1 MSKRCDGSASGGAR
15 ENPAPFRP
23 VQPSH
28 ELVSDMRPVLS
39 TLARQA
45 LRAVA
50 ALRLRALPSVPVLF
64 ETAYPSLAE

>member
-1 MSKRCDGSASGGAR
+1 
-15 ENPAPFRP
+15 

-28 ELVSDMRPVLS
+28 ELDFDMRPILS

-45 LRAVA
+45 LRAVG